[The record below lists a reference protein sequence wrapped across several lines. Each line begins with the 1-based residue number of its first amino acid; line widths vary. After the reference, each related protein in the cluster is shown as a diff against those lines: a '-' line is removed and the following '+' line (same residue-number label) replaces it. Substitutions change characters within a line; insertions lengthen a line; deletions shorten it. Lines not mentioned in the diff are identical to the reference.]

1 MSVPPKPVF
10 AGGTFPTSMG
20 SALADL
26 AAYGVYPPGALARRQ
41 TNQSIASGAATA
53 VSFDAELFDNTTGST
68 MFVPTSTDITVP
80 DSGLYIAAGWV
91 DLDANS
97 TGIRQLEIFQNASS
111 VWKDARSAQSALT
124 GRISITGFL
133 VCTAGDVIEMWVY
146 QSSGGALNVTAAR
159 FGVVR
164 ISG

>member
-1 MSVPPKPVF
+1 VSKPPKPSF
-10 AGGTFPTSMG
+10 AGGIFPTSSG

-26 AAYGVYPPGALARRQ
+26 ADYGADPPGAVARRQ

-53 VSFDAELFDNTTGST
+53 ISFDAELFDNTGV
-68 MFVPTSTDITVP
+68 MFTPTSTDITIF
-80 DSGLYIAAGWV
+80 DSGLYIAGGWV
-91 DLDANS
+91 DLDANT
-97 TGIRQLEIFQNASS
+97 TGIRQLEIFQNGSS

-124 GRISITGFL
+124 GRISITGFP

-146 QSSGGALNVTAAR
+146 QSSGISLNVTAAR
-159 FGVVR
+159 LCVCR

>member
-1 MSVPPKPVF
+1 MSIPPKPAF
-10 AGGTFPTSMG
+10 GGGVLSTSTA

-26 AAYGVYPPGALARRQ
+26 AYYGVYPPGAVARRQ

-53 VSFDAELFDNTTGST
+53 VSFDAELFDNSN
-68 MFVPTSTDITVP
+68 MFTPTSTDINIVDT
-80 DSGLYIAAGWV
+80 GLYDAKGWV
-91 DLDANS
+91 DLDANT
-97 TGIRQLEIFQNASS
+97 TGIRQLEIFQNGSS

-124 GRISITGFL
+124 GRMSIAGLL
-133 VCTAGDVIEMWVY
+133 VCTAGDVIQFWVY

-159 FGVVR
+159 FGVCR